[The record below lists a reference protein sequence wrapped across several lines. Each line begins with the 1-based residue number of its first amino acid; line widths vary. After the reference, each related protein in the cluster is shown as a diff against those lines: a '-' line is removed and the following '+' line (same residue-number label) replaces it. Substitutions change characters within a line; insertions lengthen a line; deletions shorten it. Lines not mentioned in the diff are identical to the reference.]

1 MTIKELLKEAVNVND
16 INAQIAKYT
25 VGVNNFQKNLKQ
37 NMANI
42 EDPTVSQKL
51 SIEAAN
57 LDKMSKGVNL
67 SFQELVKQ
75 NIQKRQEQLKNQA
88 AQQVGKTAQTA
99 PTQTAPTNAS
109 GVVAPT
115 PTANM

>member
-1 MTIKELLKEAVNVND
+1 MTIKELLKETVNVND
-16 INAQIAKYT
+16 INTQIAKYT

-42 EDPTVSQKL
+42 EDPAVSQKL

-75 NIQKRQEQLKNQA
+75 NIQKKQEQLKNQA
-88 AQQVGKTAQTA
+88 AQVGKVAKTA
-99 PTQTAPTNAS
+99 PNQTAPTNAS
-109 GVVAPT
+109 GVVTPT

>member
-1 MTIKELLKEAVNVND
+1 MTIKELLKETVNVND
-16 INAQIAKYT
+16 INTQIVKYT
-25 VGVNNFQKNLKQ
+25 TGVNNFQKNLKQ

-42 EDPTVSQKL
+42 EDPAVSQKL
-51 SIEAAN
+51 SIEASN

-75 NIQKRQEQLKNQA
+75 NIQKKQEQLKNQA
-88 AQQVGKTAQTA
+88 AQVGKVGKTA
-99 PTQTAPTNAS
+99 PNQTAPTNAS
-109 GVVAPT
+109 GVVTQT

>member
-1 MTIKELLKEAVNVND
+1 MTIKELLKETVNVND

-42 EDPTVSQKL
+42 EDPTISQKL

-75 NIQKRQEQLKNQA
+75 NIQKRQEQLKNQ
-88 AQQVGKTAQTA
+88 TA